1 MTERQEKIFNKI
13 IKEYVKTARP
23 VGSVILEEKYNFS
36 LCPATIRNEMKEL
49 TNMGYLY
56 QPHTSSG
63 RVPTSKGYRYFV
75 NNILNEKEYK
85 DREISQEKKYLNKKE
100 ESFEKTIKNI
110 EEKIREIALGSSG
123 LAFAYFFEKDL
134 FLVEGWNIVLKN
146 PEFEEK
152 NFLTEFISHFDL
164 LEEKIK
170 EDLKEINNFQIS
182 IGKEN
187 SFINSD
193 NLSLIISKNK
203 DSNTYFG
210 IFGPSRMEYNKNIK
224 LILDINNF

>member
-1 MTERQEKIFNKI
+1 MTERQEKILNKI

-23 VGSVILEEKYNFS
+23 VGSVFLEEKYNFS

-63 RVPTSKGYRYFV
+63 RVPTSKAYRYFV
-75 NNILNEKEYK
+75 NNILNKEEYK
-85 DREISQEKKYLNKKE
+85 KKENEEIIKEKKIREKN
-100 ESFEKTIKNI
+100 ESFENTIKEI
-110 EEKIREIALGSSG
+110 EEKIREIAINSSG
-123 LAFAYFFEKDL
+123 LAFAYFFEKDM

-152 NFLTEFISHFDL
+152 DFLTDFINHFDL

-170 EDLKEINNFQIS
+170 QELKEIKELEIC
-182 IGKEN
+182 IGKEEK
-187 SFINSD
+187 FINSD
-193 NLSLIISKNK
+193 NLSLIMSKNRNL
-203 DSNTYFG
+203 NTYFG

-224 LILDINNF
+224 LIFDIE